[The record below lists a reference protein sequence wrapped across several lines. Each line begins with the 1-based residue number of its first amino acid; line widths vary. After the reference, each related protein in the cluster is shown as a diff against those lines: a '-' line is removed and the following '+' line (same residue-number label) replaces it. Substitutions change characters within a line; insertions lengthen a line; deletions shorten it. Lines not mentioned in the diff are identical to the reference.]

1 VTEADDREAINE
13 PANPLGMEGIE
24 FIEYATARPQALGQ
38 VLETLGFHPIARH
51 RSREVLLYRQ
61 GGINVIV
68 NAHGGGA
75 GQGGTLDDK
84 PVIAAVALRVRDAAA
99 AYGRALERGAWA
111 VPIRVEVMEL
121 NIPAVH
127 GPGGSRIYFV
137 DRHREFSIYDVDF
150 VPIPGVDPHPP
161 ALAGLHFF
169 GIVQYIG
176 NGRTEDW
183 TDFYGELFGFQA
195 LLVGCRLRHPA
206 QGPHPAQPVPGGLGL
221 LPAADRARTGHS
233 GGGRHRMLPARGP
246 GNGRCAGHRGRAAH
260 PRRGFCGV
268 GPRAFGRPR
277 RAHADPPGRRVVRV
291 GPPRSWVITMNP
303 LQGNIDDFGM
313 DTISLAGPLEAKLQA
328 VRAAG
333 FGQIMLSARDIVGHP
348 DGLDAAVQAVR
359 ASGLR
364 VTGFQVLRDFEGLS
378 GHLHDYKVDIAKSML
393 EMCAALGSK
402 ILLVCSSTSVH
413 ATQDLD
419 AIAKDLRKL
428 AMLAIPLGIK
438 VAYEGLS
445 WGRTINEFTTA
456 WEVVSRADVPN
467 LGLGLDS
474 FHLFATQTPLDDLEL
489 LDPEKIFLVQLA
501 DFMWQEIRSVE
512 ERITTARHFRVFP
525 GEGVHSEALAEL
537 VRRLHALG
545 YRGDYS
551 FEVFNDD
558 YQQIPLPVVAQR
570 ARRSAL
576 WLGEDVQRRSVPLPN
591 QMRLR
596 AASGR

>member
-1 VTEADDREAINE
+1 
-13 PANPLGMEGIE
+13 
-24 FIEYATARPQALGQ
+24 
-38 VLETLGFHPIARH
+38 
-51 RSREVLLYRQ
+51 
-61 GGINVIV
+61 
-68 NAHGGGA
+68 
-75 GQGGTLDDK
+75 
-84 PVIAAVALRVRDAAA
+84 
-99 AYGRALERGAWA
+99 
-111 VPIRVEVMEL
+111 
-121 NIPAVH
+121 
-127 GPGGSRIYFV
+127 
-137 DRHREFSIYDVDF
+137 
-150 VPIPGVDPHPP
+150 
-161 ALAGLHFF
+161 
-169 GIVQYIG
+169 
-176 NGRTEDW
+176 
-183 TDFYGELFGFQA
+183 
-195 LLVGCRLRHPA
+195 
-206 QGPHPAQPVPGGLGL
+206 
-221 LPAADRARTGHS
+221 
-233 GGGRHRMLPARGP
+233 
-246 GNGRCAGHRGRAAH
+246 
-260 PRRGFCGV
+260 
-268 GPRAFGRPR
+268 
-277 RAHADPPGRRVVRV
+277 
-291 GPPRSWVITMNP
+291 MNP

-313 DTISLAGPLEAKLQA
+313 DTISLAGPLEAKLKA
-328 VRAAG
+328 IREAG
-333 FGQIMLSARDIVGHP
+333 FSQIMLSARDIVGHP

-413 ATQDLD
+413 ASQDLD

-428 AMLAIPLGIK
+428 AMLAIPLGIQ

-489 LDPEKIFLVQLA
+489 LDPDKIFLVQLA

-525 GEGVHSEALAEL
+525 GEGVHSEALADL

-576 WLGEDVQRRSVPLPN
+576 WLGEDVLRRSVPLPN

-596 AASGR
+596 ARAAAR